1 MKKILITGAD
11 GFIGSHLTELLLEK
25 KFKVTAI
32 VYYNSLGS
40 FGWLSN
46 IDDKYKRKIKIVFG
60 DINDEIFIDNL
71 IKNND
76 VIINLA
82 ALIGIPYSYVAPNSY
97 FKTNILGLVNIL
109 NSSLKYKKKLIH
121 TSTSE
126 VYGTPKKIPIN
137 ENANLNAQSPYAAS
151 KIAADQI
158 ALSYHKSFDLKLNII
173 RPFNTFGPRQSL
185 RAVIPTIITQCLDE
199 NCKIIKLGNLNTLRN
214 FNYIKDTI
222 EAFHKVI
229 KKNVWDGNVVNI
241 GSNSSFSINETV
253 KMIQSLTKTDK
264 KIMRDNKRVRPSKS
278 EVQLLSADN
287 KLARKILNW
296 KPNFVGKEGF
306 KKGLKE
312 TVEWFKKNK
321 KIINYKKDYTI

>member
-11 GFIGSHLTELLLEK
+11 GFIGSHLTELLIE
-25 KFKVTAI
+25 KFKITAL
-32 VYYNSLGS
+32 VYYNSLGN

-46 IDDKYKRKIKIVFG
+46 MNDKYKRKTKIVFG
-60 DINDEIFIDNL
+60 DINDENFIDNL

-76 VIINLA
+76 IIINLA

-109 NSSLKYKKKLIH
+109 NSSLKYKKIIH

-126 VYGTPKKIPIN
+126 VYGTPKKIPIS

-173 RPFNTFGPRQSL
+173 RPFNTYGPRQSL
-185 RAVIPTIITQCLDE
+185 RAVIPTIITQCLNE
-199 NCKIIKLGNLNTLRN
+199 NCKTIKLGNLNTLRN

-222 EAFHKVI
+222 EAFYKVI

-321 KIINYKKDYTI
+321 KIINYKNDYTI